1 MSDRFD
7 HTLEHT
13 LESKADEPGDTGLV
27 RRFEMITGTV
37 RRRQWSEDEK
47 ARIIIES
54 LKPGA
59 NVSEVA
65 RRNGVSPQQLFG
77 WRRDARALMAESI
90 GVADSS
96 VPEPATAKAPAS
108 ERSPARHLPAFAPV
122 VVATCGAPPPAPPA
136 APPCGHIEIA
146 IGDVVVRIIGQVEAA
161 HLTTVLLAVRRAV

>member
-1 MSDRFD
+1 MSDPFD

-27 RRFEMITGTV
+27 RRIEVITCTG

-47 ARIIIES
+47 ARIVIES

-90 GVADSS
+90 GIAGVS
-96 VPEPATAKAPAS
+96 VTEPAPAKAPAG
-108 ERSPARHLPAFAPV
+108 EHFPAGHLPAFAPV
-122 VVATCGAPPPAPPA
+122 VVATRDAPPPAPPA
-136 APPCGHIEIA
+136 RPPCGHIEIA
-146 IGDVVVRIIGQVEAA
+146 IGDAIVRVVGPVEAA
-161 HLTTVLLAVRRAV
+161 HLTTVLRAVRRAV